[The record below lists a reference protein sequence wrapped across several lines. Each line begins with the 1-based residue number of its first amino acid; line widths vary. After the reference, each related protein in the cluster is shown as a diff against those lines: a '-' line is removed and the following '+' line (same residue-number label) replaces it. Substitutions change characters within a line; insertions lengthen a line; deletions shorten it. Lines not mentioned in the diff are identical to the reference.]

1 MGQHFLEAL
10 GYALG
15 AVTLL
20 ILKYI
25 FDIIIKKV
33 RKDTLSLNFRKSI
46 SITAKINEELSTIRD
61 VYGFNRVSLIDYHN
75 GTESFKGLS
84 FKNASMRNEVVDN
97 KTKNIITDFQN
108 IPCSIIAEMLVELE
122 DSKEGY
128 IIATDEGDSATAITH
143 KMYGVRIEY
152 NFKIGKDLTEGV
164 VSMVFTDTI
173 NRLTKEQIIEIKA
186 HIQKI
191 RLLRTNKVNF

>member
-1 MGQHFLEAL
+1 MEHFLEAL

-15 AVTLL
+15 AVILL

-25 FDIIIKKV
+25 FDVIVKKV
-33 RKDTLSLNFRKSI
+33 RKDTVSLNFRKSI

-61 VYGFNRVSLIDYHN
+61 VYSFNRVSLIDHHN

-97 KTKNIITDFQN
+97 RTKNIITEFQN
-108 IPCSIIAEMLVELE
+108 IPCSIIAEMLMDLE
-122 DSKEGY
+122 ASQEGY

-143 KMYGVRIEY
+143 KMYGVKIAY

-164 VSMVFTDTI
+164 VSMVFTDTS
-173 NRLTKEQIIEIKA
+173 NHLTKEEIIEIKA

>member
-1 MGQHFLEAL
+1 
-10 GYALG
+10 
-15 AVTLL
+15 
-20 ILKYI
+20 
-25 FDIIIKKV
+25 
-33 RKDTLSLNFRKSI
+33 
-46 SITAKINEELSTIRD
+46 
-61 VYGFNRVSLIDYHN
+61 
-75 GTESFKGLS
+75 
-84 FKNASMRNEVVDN
+84 MRNEVVDN

-128 IIATDEGDSATAITH
+128 IIATDEGDSPTAITH

-152 NFKIGKDLTEGV
+152 NFKIGKDLAEGV
-164 VSMVFTDTI
+164 VSMVFTDNI
-173 NRLTKEQIIEIKA
+173 NRLTKEQITEIKA